1 MNHIAQRRANLILS
15 FEAMSCAAAYGTLK
29 FGPFEVSIGE
39 RLLRREG
46 MALPLGGRA
55 LDLLIYLAERR
66 GEVISKREL
75 MDQVWRDVTVEE
87 GSIRVHVSAIRKALG
102 DGQFGNRYIA
112 NIKGRG
118 YAFVGTVVPLAA
130 RTRTRNDSFRHQ
142 DRRPARPLM
151 TVGRKT
157 MTSEVSDTLRDEP
170 FVTALGPGGIGATTI
185 ALAVRR
191 ALAEEF
197 GGKVHLVDLE
207 SLADS
212 RHVAGAVVAS
222 LGLAARSQDGSK
234 LVDLIRSRK
243 LLIIL
248 DCREPVI
255 EATAFP
261 LLYDQHGGPVRRW
274 R

>member
-1 MNHIAQRRANLILS
+1 MNHIAQTRANLILS
-15 FEAMSCAAAYGTLK
+15 FEAMSCAAAHAKLK

-46 MALPLGGRA
+46 MVLPLGGRA

-118 YAFVGTVVPLAA
+118 YAFVGAVVSLAA
-130 RTRTRNDSFRHQ
+130 RAKAGNDGFRHQ
-142 DRRPARPLM
+142 GRRPVRPHM
-151 TVGRKT
+151 TIGRQT
-157 MTSEVSDTLRDEP
+157 AIGEVSDNLRDEP
-170 FVTALGPGGIGATTI
+170 FSLGTGGIATTTI

-191 ALAEEF
+191 ALAAEF

-212 RHVAGAVVAS
+212 RHVAGAVATS
-222 LGLAARSQDGSK
+222 LGLATRSQDAGSK

-248 DCREPVI
+248 DCREHVI

-261 LLYDQHGGPVRRW
+261 LLYDQHCGPVRRW

>member
-1 MNHIAQRRANLILS
+1 
-15 FEAMSCAAAYGTLK
+15 MSCAAHAKLK

-46 MALPLGGRA
+46 MVLPLGGRA

-112 NIKGRG
+112 NIRGRG
-118 YAFVGTVVPLAA
+118 YAFVGAVVPLAERA
-130 RTRTRNDSFRHQ
+130 KARNDSFRHQ
-142 DRRPARPLM
+142 GRHPARPLM
-151 TVGRKT
+151 TIGRETVINEVGDK
-157 MTSEVSDTLRDEP
+157 LRDEP
-170 FVTALGPGGIGATTI
+170 FATPPAPGGIATTTI

-197 GGKVHLVDLE
+197 GGKVRLVDLE

-212 RHVAGAVVAS
+212 RHVAGAVATS
-222 LGLAARSQDGSK
+222 LGLAARSQDAGSK
-234 LVDLIRSRK
+234 LADLIGSRK
-243 LLIIL
+243 LLVIL
-248 DCREPVI
+248 DCREHVI
-255 EATAFP
+255 EAIAFP
-261 LLYDQHGGPVRRW
+261 LLYGQHRGPVRRW

>member
-1 MNHIAQRRANLILS
+1 
-15 FEAMSCAAAYGTLK
+15 MSCAAHAKLK

-46 MALPLGGRA
+46 MVLPLGGRA

-75 MDQVWRDVTVEE
+75 MDHVWRDVTVEE
-87 GSIRVHVSAIRKALG
+87 GSIRVHVSAIRKALS

-112 NIKGRG
+112 NIRGRG

-130 RTRTRNDSFRHQ
+130 RAKTWNDGVRHQ
-142 DRRPARPLM
+142 GRRPLM
-151 TVGRKT
+151 TIGRKT
-157 MTSEVSDTLRDEP
+157 VVSVVSDNLRDEP
-170 FVTALGPGGIGATTI
+170 FVTRLRPGGIAKTTI

-212 RHVAGAVVAS
+212 QHVAGAVATS
-222 LGLAARSQDGSK
+222 LGLATGSQDAGSK

-248 DCREPVI
+248 DCREHAI

-261 LLYDQHGGPVRRW
+261 LLHDQHCGPVRRW